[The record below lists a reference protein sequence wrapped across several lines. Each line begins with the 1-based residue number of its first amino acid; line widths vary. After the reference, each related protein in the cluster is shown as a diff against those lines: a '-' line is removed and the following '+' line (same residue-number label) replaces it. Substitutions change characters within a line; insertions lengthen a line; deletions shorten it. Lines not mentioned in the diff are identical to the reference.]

1 MPQLYEKIRDAYAKK
16 GVPYDKAQ
24 AIAAATYN
32 TIRRNHP
39 GMAKLSNKPEGS
51 KKK

>member
-1 MPQLYEKIRDAYAKK
+1 MPKLYEKIRDDYVKK

-32 TIRRNHP
+32 TIRKKHS
-39 GMAKLSNKPEGS
+39 GMPKLSNKKE
-51 KKK
+51 KK

>member
-1 MPQLYEKIRDAYAKK
+1 MPKIYESIRDQYVKN
-16 GVPYDKAQ
+16 GVSYDKAQ

-32 TIRRNHP
+32 TIRRKHP
-39 GMAKLSNKPEGS
+39 GMAKLSNKPEG